1 MLHDNIG
8 QDAKRGGLLLQTALD
23 TGQGRALSKGPGL
36 PAKRRGRRPGSGR
49 PARSNGA
56 GGLAGTSTDTIS
68 VYFKG
73 IKRFSLL
80 TAVEEKRL
88 ARGVAAGD
96 VAARRKLI
104 ESNLRLVVNIAKRY
118 VNRGLPLQD
127 LIEEGN
133 IGLIKSVER
142 FKPSKGCRFSTYATY
157 WIRQSIDRAVANQAN
172 TVRLP
177 IHVTNDLAK
186 IAKVTRELTSTL
198 EREPNVEEVSAKSGL
213 SGRYVKKLN
222 TISRKSFSLESTF
235 SDDHDQ
241 SLLDRIEDESVPEP
255 MEFLGFLDRTH
266 MVRDWLGMLDKNEA
280 EIIKLRYG
288 FDGSGPDTLDSIG
301 KVFGVTRERV
311 RQIEVKALY
320 KLKKIIEGDELVFSD
335 VI

>member
-8 QDAKRGGLLLQTALD
+8 HGLKQGGLLLKAALD
-23 TGQGRALSKGPGL
+23 TGPCRAAPRAPGMSV
-36 PAKRRGRRPGSGR
+36 KRRSGRPGPSRRPGG
-49 PARSNGA
+49 NGA
-56 GGLAGTSTDTIS
+56 AAAATDTIS
-68 VYFKG
+68 VYFRG

-80 TAVEEKRL
+80 TAAEEKRL
-88 ARGVAAGD
+88 SGGVAAGD
-96 VAARRKLI
+96 VTARRKLI

-118 VNRGLPLQD
+118 INRGLPFQD

-142 FKPSKGCRFSTYATY
+142 FKSSKGCRFSTYATY

-186 IAKVTRELTSTL
+186 LARVRRELTSTL
-198 EREPNVEEVSAKSGL
+198 QREPDVEELSAKSGL

-222 TISRKSFSLESTF
+222 TISRKSFSLESTS

-241 SLLDRIEDESVPEP
+241 SLLDRIEDESVPAP
-255 MEFLGFLDRTH
+255 MEFLNLADRTH
-266 MVRDWLGMLDKNEA
+266 MVHEWLGMLDKNEA
-280 EIIKLRYG
+280 EIIRLRYG
-288 FDGSGPDTLDSIG
+288 FDGSGPRTLDSIG

-320 KLKKIIEGDELVFSD
+320 KIKKIIEGDELTFSD